1 MSSNQQ
7 NLILRVESC
16 FQVSASH
23 PQIGAD
29 EEGCDNGPGKRPG
42 ARNQGEM
49 IEGSN
54 VASGLTVS
62 TQV

>member
-7 NLILRVESC
+7 NLILRAESC

-42 ARNQGEM
+42 ARNQGEDD
-49 IEGSN
+49 
-54 VASGLTVS
+54 
-62 TQV
+62 